1 LQGKKRSLVVHLD
14 EAYPG
19 LVTREEAQ
27 RERDRKAQ
35 EDPDSTWLIAEKEPG
50 IWSVVKVGLKPTDSA
65 TGEAREERPKP
76 SYADDPR
83 SAQSQNFS
91 NWGVG

>member
-1 LQGKKRSLVVHLD
+1 MESGGLR
-14 EAYPG
+14 ERAYPCP
-19 LVTREEAQ
+19 VTREEAD
-27 RERDRKAQ
+27 RERARQAEEQ
-35 EDPDSTWLIAEKEPG
+35 PDATWLIAEHEPG

-65 TGEAREERPKP
+65 TGESTEGRPKP

>member
-1 LQGKKRSLVVHLD
+1 MTHEQA
-14 EAYPG
+14 E
-19 LVTREEAQ
+19 
-27 RERDRKAQ
+27 RERDRLA
-35 EDPDSTWLIAEKEPG
+35 EEHPDETWFIAENEPG
-50 IWSVVKVGLKPTDSA
+50 SWSVVKVGLKPSDSP
-65 TGEAREERPKP
+65 TGEGVEERPKP

>member
-1 LQGKKRSLVVHLD
+1 MESGSLR
-14 EAYPG
+14 ERTYPCP
-19 LVTREEAQ
+19 VTREEAE
-27 RERDRKAQ
+27 RERARHAEKH
-35 EDPDSTWLIAEKEPG
+35 PDSTWPIAESEPG
-50 IWSVVKVGLKPTDSA
+50 IWSVVKVGLEPTDSA
-65 TGEAREERPKP
+65 TGESTQERPKP

>member
-1 LQGKKRSLVVHLD
+1 MESSGLLQ
-14 EAYPG
+14 AYPSP
-19 LVTREEAQ
+19 VTREEA
-27 RERDRKAQ
+27 ERDRARQ
-35 EDPDSTWLIAEKEPG
+35 AEEHPDSTWLIAEHERG
-50 IWSVVKVGLKPTDSA
+50 IWSVVKVALKPTDSA
-65 TGEAREERPKP
+65 TGESTEERPKP

>member
-1 LQGKKRSLVVHLD
+1 M
-14 EAYPG
+14 
-19 LVTREEAQ
+19 TREEAE
-27 RERDRKAQ
+27 RERGRRA
-35 EDPDSTWLIAEKEPG
+35 EEEPDVTWLVAEREPG
-50 IWSVVKVGLKPTDSA
+50 LWSVVKVGLRPTDAESD
-65 TGEAREERPKP
+65 ESLEERPKP

>member
-1 LQGKKRSLVVHLD
+1 MRSD
-14 EAYPG
+14 AYPCP
-19 LVTREEAQ
+19 VTREEAE
-27 RERDRKAQ
+27 RERARQAQ
-35 EDPDSTWLIAEKEPG
+35 EHPDAAWLIAENEPG
-50 IWSVVKVGLKPTDSA
+50 VWSVVKVGLKPTDGA
-65 TGEAREERPKP
+65 TGEGVEERPKP